1 MPSEDN
7 SQLIRR
13 LRSAGGH
20 LQAVTSMV
28 ESGEPCEQ
36 VLHQLNAVQGALKAA
51 ARILLDEHIRESE
64 LIIKSSDCPDERA
77 QALDYLVMLYHWT
90 FNQK

>member
-1 MPSEDN
+1 MLPENN

-13 LRSAGGH
+13 LRFAEGH
-20 LQAVTSMV
+20 LQAVTGMV

-51 ARILLDEHIRESE
+51 AKILLDEHIRDSE
-64 LIIKSSDCPDERA
+64 LTIKLSDCPEERA
-77 QALDYLVMLYHWT
+77 QALDYLTMLYHWT
-90 FNQK
+90 FNRK